1 MSSFRW
7 FSSSLLKSGAVSRKR
22 RTSDRSTELAT
33 SETREKLQIFKDEL
47 RVTVT
52 VVAELQQSSI
62 PHEVPKSVCIQG
74 FPVTRVSKAVERAAV
89 E

>member
-33 SETREKLQIFKDEL
+33 SETREKLQIFDEL